1 MEKLILLLLSAD
13 SINLPQ
19 TARYYVCNVD
29 CCLLDAPTF
38 EPKISYLEN
47 FKIRFR
53 YDDYNRLAIFYDYD
67 VEVTDFLV
75 CPLDDTHLP
84 LNKKNNQFHFEG
96 SFVFHAYYFSDLQIP
111 DFSEIRKQIVNDNHL
126 KLSSKLESY
135 CITLFNDNQNIID
148 AALKVQQTNL

>member
-19 TARYYVCNVD
+19 TARYYVCHVD
-29 CCLLDAPTF
+29 YCNQDSPTL

-67 VEVTDFLV
+67 VEVTDLMFCLSV
-75 CPLDDTHLP
+75 DHHLP
-84 LNKKNNQFHFEG
+84 VNKNNQFHFDG

-111 DFSEIRKQIVNDNHL
+111 DFSEIRKQIVNDNYL
-126 KLSSKLESY
+126 KLGAKLENY

-148 AALKVQQTNL
+148 AALKAQLTNL